1 MRRIT
6 SSIMAGAMLAA
17 LTVSV
22 ASAQDLGKTAKEY
35 NFEIRPTI
43 GVVFGL
49 SDDIGTGWD
58 IGGSL
63 RAMPHA
69 WPVGVQLDLIYI
81 DVGDGN
87 VFQVTPAV
95 VYPLSTASSTFDPYL
110 IGGLGLYDGDFGI
123 NIGAG
128 ADFAIKN
135 APIGFFAETRFHNV
149 WVDGGSYSILP
160 VNAGVRIR
168 F

>member
-1 MRRIT
+1 MRKLRG
-6 SSIMAGAMLAA
+6 SILAGAVLVGLAA
-17 LTVSV
+17 STM
-22 ASAQDLGKTAKEY
+22 SAQDLGKTAKNY

-63 RAMPHA
+63 RAMPKT
-69 WPVGVQLDLIYI
+69 WPVGVQLDLILI
-81 DVGDGN
+81 DIESTS
-87 VFQVTPAV
+87 VFQFTPAV
-95 VYPLSTASSTFDPYL
+95 VYPLSTASETFDPYL

-123 NIGAG
+123 NAGVG
-128 ADFAIKN
+128 ADIAISGS
-135 APIGFFAETRFHNV
+135 PLGFFAETRFHNV
-149 WVDGGSYSILP
+149 FASGNSYSLLP
-160 VNAGVRIR
+160 VNVGVRIR